1 MNFRQEKENVN
12 DLNIWNIWN
21 NNGTMWKIFTVN
33 GIRDIN
39 KIDNKIVKG
48 IRDVQIEWKFEN
60 LLLDL
65 T

>member
-1 MNFRQEKENVN
+1 M
-12 DLNIWNIWN
+12 
-21 NNGTMWKIFTVN
+21 GKIVTVN

-48 IRDVQIEWKFEN
+48 IRDIQIERKFEN